1 MERIG
6 ELMKPTRTDKLLLK
20 LMDLTMD
27 VWNGLVNIV
36 GNGCTGLELLGVIE
50 VDII

>member
-1 MERIG
+1 
-6 ELMKPTRTDKLLLK
+6 
-20 LMDLTMD
+20 MDLTMD

-50 VDII
+50 VDVI